1 MKVNSSEV
9 GYMGGWLKPVVKVLT
24 LICEGKARKYS
35 PAPSTKTT
43 SDLGKSIFI
52 LVTENP
58 TLTTVLGLNTK
69 IIMRDENEGW
79 ELEGTEVHT

>member
-9 GYMGGWLKPVVKVLT
+9 GYMGGWLKPVFKAST
-24 LICEGKARKYS
+24 LICEGEARKYS
-35 PAPSTKTT
+35 TAPSTKTT

-79 ELEGTEVHT
+79 ELEGIEVHT